1 MKKKHF
7 CMLICSAFFMSG
19 LVFGHANAK
28 ATQEPIIKTITEVST
43 NTVIEKVFIP
53 KTVCVEVVKEVDR
66 IPELLL
72 SDEDKILIAKL
83 VQAEAGNQDYIG
95 KRLVVDVVL
104 NRYNSETFSNTIAGV
119 IYAPGQFTHPA
130 ATYSDECMAAV
141 EAECMERLDY
151 EIMYF
156 RAGYFFSKHPQA
168 YQHGGH
174 FFSKGDL

>member
-1 MKKKHF
+1 MKKTHIY
-7 CMLICSAFFMSG
+7 MLACSSLFAGLIIGSLIALFFY
-19 LVFGHANAK
+19 
-28 ATQEPIIKTITEVST
+28 EPKIKTVTVVST
-43 NTVIEKVFIP
+43 NTVTVTEKVFVP

-66 IPELLL
+66 IPELML

-104 NRYNSETFSNTIAGV
+104 NRYNNEIFPNTIAGV

-130 ATYSDECMAAV
+130 GVYSDECWAAV

-156 RAGYFFSKHPQA
+156 RAGHFFSGRPQA

-174 FFSKGDL
+174 FFSYQ